1 MIKCTSLA
9 IILQAY
15 HIDLDIMQ
23 WLDVI
28 SNVEHTLF
36 YTFTRFHII
45 ALLITSRLLDTA
57 SLHNKSFFE
66 QINIFFLIASLDRQF
81 YYGFIK
87 TFYKIMKNEIDCIKS

>member
-1 MIKCTSLA
+1 MQNKATETHLHSLVILTFSVLFWMHHMIKCTSLA

-28 SNVEHTLF
+28 SNVEPTLF

-45 ALLITSRLLDTA
+45 ALLITS
-57 SLHNKSFFE
+57 
-66 QINIFFLIASLDRQF
+66 
-81 YYGFIK
+81 
-87 TFYKIMKNEIDCIKS
+87 